1 MREFAGRTAVITGGA
16 SGIGFALA
24 NIAVERQMNVVLA
37 DIEPEA
43 LAHAVQQLEERQAN
57 VIGVVTD
64 VRRRENIENLLQSAI
79 DAFGKVHLLFNNA
92 GVVQG
97 GAPKPI
103 WETPDADWQ
112 WVTGVN
118 FKGVLQGV
126 QVFTPHMISHGE
138 EGHIVNTASIAAFM
152 PGSGPYGISKHG
164 VVILSEALAFD
175 LEAAGSKIGASVVV
189 PGWVNT
195 RIAEA
200 ERNRPTEFGTQ
211 ANPEGE
217 SMSGVSAL
225 LAGGKSP
232 EDLASH
238 VFESIEQN
246 RFYIF
251 PHPGWDYMLR
261 ERAEAM
267 LARQGPYRFDLAA
280 HVATRAE
287 GADI

>member
-24 NIAVERQMNVVLA
+24 NVAAERQMNIVLA
-37 DIEPEA
+37 DIEEA
-43 LAHAVQQLEERQAN
+43 ALENAVQYFEERQ
-57 VIGVVTD
+57 VKVRGFVTD
-64 VRRRENIENLLQSAI
+64 VRRREALENLLAESI
-79 DAFGKVHLLFNNA
+79 EAFGKVHLLFNNA

-97 GAPKPI
+97 GSAGPV
-103 WETPDADWQ
+103 WETPEQDWT
-112 WVTGVN
+112 WIMGVN
-118 FKGVLQGV
+118 FGGVLNGV

-138 EGHIVNTASIAAFM
+138 EGHIVNTASIAAFI
-152 PGSGPYGISKHG
+152 PGSGPYGVSKHG
-164 VVILSEALAFD
+164 VVILSEGLAFD
-175 LEAAGSKIGASVVV
+175 LMAAGSKIGASVIC

-200 ERNRPTEFGTQ
+200 ERNRPSDLDTQ
-211 ANPEGE
+211 MPLDGE

-232 EDLASH
+232 EDLARQ
-238 VFESIEQN
+238 VFESVEQN

-251 PHPGWDYMLR
+251 PHSGWDYMLR
-261 ERAEAM
+261 EHTEAM
-267 LARQGPYRFDLAA
+267 LGREGPYRFDLTA
-280 HVATRAE
+280 HVATRAD